1 LATTFAGIRLITIS
15 TIRIRGGIVITIGR
29 TRGMAVILVTLE
41 VVGLGL
47 VVLVEAGLVRA
58 VRVVGLTTVVDVL
71 PAVAGLF
78 QLVLAMVV
86 MVAERASRG
95 HRSLITKRGVV

>member
-1 LATTFAGIRLITIS
+1 MITIS

-29 TRGMAVILVTLE
+29 TRGMVVILVTLA

-58 VRVVGLTTVVDVL
+58 VRVLDLTTVVDVL

-78 QLVLAMVV
+78 QLVLAMAV

>member
-1 LATTFAGIRLITIS
+1 
-15 TIRIRGGIVITIGR
+15 
-29 TRGMAVILVTLE
+29 MAVILVTLE

-71 PAVAGLF
+71 PAVGGLF
-78 QLVLAMVV
+78 QLVLAMAV
-86 MVAERASRG
+86 MVVERASRG

>member
-1 LATTFAGIRLITIS
+1 MITIS
-15 TIRIRGGIVITIGR
+15 AIHIRGGIVITTGR

-47 VVLVEAGLVRA
+47 VVLVVRA
-58 VRVVGLTTVVDVL
+58 VPVVGLTMVVAVL

-78 QLVLAMVV
+78 QLVLAMAV

-95 HRSLITKRGVV
+95 HRSLITRHGVV

>member
-1 LATTFAGIRLITIS
+1 
-15 TIRIRGGIVITIGR
+15 V
-29 TRGMAVILVTLE
+29 E
-41 VVGLGL
+41 V
-47 VVLVEAGLVRA
+47 
-58 VRVVGLTTVVDVL
+58 VL

-78 QLVLAMVV
+78 QLVLAMAV

>member
-1 LATTFAGIRLITIS
+1 MITIS

-29 TRGMAVILVTLE
+29 TRGMVVILVTLE
-41 VVGLGL
+41 AVGLGL
-47 VVLVEAGLVRA
+47 VVPVEAGLVRA

-95 HRSLITKRGVV
+95 HRSLITRRGVV